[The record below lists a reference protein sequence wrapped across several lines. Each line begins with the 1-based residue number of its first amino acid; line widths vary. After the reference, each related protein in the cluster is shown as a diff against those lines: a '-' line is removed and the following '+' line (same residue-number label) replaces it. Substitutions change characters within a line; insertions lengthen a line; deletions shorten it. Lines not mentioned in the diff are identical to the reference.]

1 MQHALTVQHE
11 NTHYWNI
18 TNYPFGFRTEIVYSP
33 EVDFDAHKYHHIC
46 NEYMNPRCLSYGEL
60 NLANISIMTPE
71 KGKVETLLGKSLDP
85 ELNEERKS
93 LQGGISVSYTHLTL
107 PTTPYV

>member
-46 NEYMNPRCLSYGEL
+46 NEYMNLIWRAEPGEYV
-60 NLANISIMTPE
+60 NNDTR
-71 KGKVETLLGKSLDP
+71 
-85 ELNEERKS
+85 ERKS
-93 LQGGISVSYTHLTL
+93 
-107 PTTPYV
+107 